1 MITAKELREMKE
13 HPYGGDSVD
22 LYLAFSLTI
31 LDSIHAA
38 KDGREYFRIEGEEYY
53 DRDTPESCYVLDCLE
68 DLGYTVCKDIDW
80 DAFGEPSFSTI
91 ISWKSDDD

>member
-1 MITAKELREMKE
+1 MIPAKELREMKE

-22 LYLAFSLTI
+22 LYLAFSLTM
-31 LDSIHAA
+31 LDIIHAA
-38 KDGREYFRIEGEEYY
+38 KDSREYFRIEDEEYY

-68 DLGYTVCKDIDW
+68 DLGYAVDKHIEW

-91 ISWKSDDD
+91 ISWGG